1 MYNCTLQNNIRIMY
15 TMSLSMLIS
24 CTHIHFLFYFIDHPE
39 VAGEATMDS
48 RAAPPAI
55 PIPRRQSPPPQP
67 HQKFEQR
74 PRRHRRRVAVLV
86 ACDRHPSRRKHS
98 AKESAAAKLG
108 IDISSCP
115 HSGKS
120 YRARSSPWSSGPSDE
135 DGVSYC

>member
-55 PIPRRQSPPPQP
+55 PIPRRQSPPPRGEIPTQSHDNP
-67 HQKFEQR
+67 
-74 PRRHRRRVAVLV
+74 
-86 ACDRHPSRRKHS
+86 
-98 AKESAAAKLG
+98 
-108 IDISSCP
+108 I
-115 HSGKS
+115 
-120 YRARSSPWSSGPSDE
+120 RSSSNVPGDIAVESQFS
-135 DGVSYC
+135 